1 MFPIINIG
9 PAAIQ
14 ASGFILLLSLFLG
27 TWLTGKFSAE
37 LGTNAD
43 AIENSILVSLIA
55 GILGA
60 RIGFMLKNTTIFI
73 SNPVS
78 LFSLT
83 PSMLDTSF
91 GVLVG
96 VLTAFILAQ
105 KKNLPLWPTLDS
117 LTPLLMLLFTGIHL
131 SNFANGNAY
140 GLPTNLPW
148 GVQLWNA
155 ARHPVQVY
163 AILLVAVLFG
173 WTLIHTRLLK
183 STGFMRSGILFS
195 ITLSGFA
202 VITLFTRAF
211 VAEKLLFG
219 NLDLIQFLAMLIL
232 IGSLGLIFARAF
244 PSRLKQSVLISMGS
258 NQNPHQQLTVAQ
270 EKITSEFRIRR
281 KSSRYLT
288 KDVTGDRQTA
298 DFLNQVFE
306 IETDLPFYDLV
317 ARLKVIEQDLGREPG
332 NKKQVA
338 LDLDILTY
346 GGEVFKAGDRCIPAL
361 DLLKYRYIAFP
372 LAEMSPDFRHPANGM
387 SIQDILDKITD
398 DSSIIISNEVEHGTK
413 E

>member
-27 TWLTGKFSAE
+27 TWLTGKLSAE

-43 AIENSILVSLIA
+43 AIENSILIGLIA

-60 RIGFMLKNTTIFI
+60 RIGFMLKNTTVFI
-73 SNPVS
+73 TNPAS

-258 NQNPHQQLTVAQ
+258 NQNPHQQLSVAQ
-270 EKITSEFRIRR
+270 EKIASEFRIRR

-288 KDVTGDRQTA
+288 KDVTGDPQTV
-298 DFLNQVFE
+298 DFLNQVTE

-317 ARLKVIEQDLGREPG
+317 ARFKAIEQDLGREPG

-398 DSSIIISNEVEHGTK
+398 DSSIITSNEVEHGTK

>member
-43 AIENSILVSLIA
+43 AIENSILIGLIA

-60 RIGFMLKNTTIFI
+60 RIGFMLKNTTVFI
-73 SNPVS
+73 TNPVS

-270 EKITSEFRIRR
+270 EKIASEFRIRR

-288 KDVTGDRQTA
+288 KDVTGDPQTV
-298 DFLNQVFE
+298 DFLNQVTE

-317 ARLKVIEQDLGREPG
+317 ARFKAIEQDLGREPG